1 MDEIQDSRKENEEVK
16 SDQSKI
22 VTTRRDITALGLNL
36 KLATLARL
44 EDGRWLNDEI
54 INFMLNIMVK
64 SIPT

>member
-1 MDEIQDSRKENEEVK
+1 MDEIQHSRTDNQDAK

-22 VTTRRDITALGLNL
+22 VTTRREITALGLNL

-64 SIPT
+64 SVPT